1 MFGHIGAWVNRAYGS
16 LGNEVREFFDGSI
29 TMTAKQRESI
39 HFVTGRLAEPAVREI
54 VQRLAQQHSF
64 AYSIDV
70 LPITVAA
77 LMTPKWLMRHMSVP
91 SNTTRILLPGYLAPH
106 IEEIRH
112 AIGQQGLTTLVDC
125 GPKDVWD
132 LPTMFGSRRYRSDD
146 YGQTQIE
153 IIAEINYAPRL
164 QRKTLIAEAQRLVQH
179 GADRIDLGCEPGI
192 RWSDAADAVRAITD
206 LGIAVSIDSFDP
218 WEVHQAVS
226 SGATLVLSVNS
237 ENRQR
242 ALDWGVEVV
251 AIPDDP
257 ADYQNSMVETANYLL
272 EHKVPFR
279 LDPILEPIGCGFARS
294 LGRYLHTRE
303 MFPDAA
309 MMMGIGN
316 ITELTDADSAPIN
329 TLLLGFCAELQIH
342 SVLTTQVIAW
352 AQSSV
357 QECDL
362 ARRLVEYAV
371 RHQVPPK
378 HLEERLVMLRDTTC
392 IHPSPSTLRALAEQ
406 IKDNNYRVAIDG
418 EKIHLMSAGVH
429 LQGTDPFEMMQ
440 ELFKLPES
448 RNVDPSHAF
457 YLGFELSKALTALT
471 LNKRYEQ
478 DEALRWGLH
487 TRPEQHHRLARKR
500 AKEDLG

>member
-1 MFGHIGAWVNRAYGS
+1 MPQEPS
-16 LGNEVREFFDGSI
+16 
-29 TMTAKQRESI
+29 TANQHESI
-39 HFVTGRLAEPAVREI
+39 HFVTGRLAESAVREI
-54 VQRLAQQHSF
+54 VDELSKRHGF
-64 AYSIDV
+64 AYTIDV

-77 LMTPKWLMRHMSVP
+77 LMTPKWLMRHIAIP
-91 SNTTRILLPGYLAPH
+91 HQTTRVLLPGYLAEH
-106 IEEIRH
+106 LEEIRASIDLH
-112 AIGQQGLTTLVDC
+112 KPTLRVDC
-125 GPKDVWD
+125 GPKDVRD
-132 LPTMFGSRRYRSDD
+132 LPTLFGNRRYRSND
-146 YGQTQIE
+146 YGQYQIE

-164 QRKTLIAEAQRLVQH
+164 QRRTLLAEAERLVSQ
-179 GADRIDLGCEPGI
+179 GANRIDLGCEPAV
-192 RWSDAADAVRAITD
+192 RWSQVADAVRAITD

-218 WEVHQAVS
+218 WEVEQAVRA
-226 SGATLVLSVNS
+226 GATLVLSVNS
-237 ENRQR
+237 TNRQQ

-257 ADYQNSMVETANYLL
+257 TDFQSSMVQTAEYLL
-272 EHKVPFR
+272 DHNVPFR

-294 LGRYLHTRE
+294 LGRYLRTRE
-303 MFPDAA
+303 LFPDAA

-316 ITELTDADSAPIN
+316 ITELTDSDSAPIN

-371 RHQVPPK
+371 RHKVPPK
-378 HLEERLVMLRDTTC
+378 HLEERLVMLRDTTS
-392 IHPSPSTLRALAEQ
+392 IHPSPSTLDALAEQ
-406 IKDNNYRVAIDG
+406 IKDNNYRIAIDG
-418 EKIHLMSAGVH
+418 QQIHLMSAGVH
-429 LQGTDPFEMMQ
+429 LRGTDPFEIMQ
-440 ELFKLPES
+440 ELLKLPES

-487 TRPEQHHRLARKR
+487 TRPEKHHRLARKR
-500 AKEDLG
+500 ASQETDK